1 MGNSLALVQGI
12 NLAELKRLIPWP
24 YCLRYSTGLYAGNSF
39 IQDLFSPAIPGLLK
53 GTHLADG
60 RMRRRSTNKAR
71 IRTSSNRPGY
81 RHPQTGRGDLL
92 SHLGLTLPL
101 RPRTATYL
109 PPAVRSVIPIIFL
122 NFLNFWG
129 VRAFVRPSVGICS
142 VGR

>member
-1 MGNSLALVQGI
+1 MGNSLGLIWDI

-24 YCLRYSTGLYAGNSF
+24 YCLRYSTGLYAGDSF

-81 RHPQTGRGDLL
+81 RHPQTGRGGLL
-92 SHLGLTLPL
+92 SHLGLTDLFRHVPSTIRL
-101 RPRTATYL
+101 ASL
-109 PPAVRSVIPIIFL
+109 AVRLRISL
-122 NFLNFWG
+122 L
-129 VRAFVRPSVGICS
+129 VRQAFSTFEIGHVG
-142 VGR
+142 